1 MKTAY
6 GLDPIVVVK
15 IDALAGTVREVDR
28 PPADLAWGDIPTP
41 LF

>member
-6 GLDPIVVVK
+6 GLDPIVLVR
-15 IDALAGTVREVDR
+15 IDALAGTVMEVDT
-28 PPADLAWGDIPTP
+28 PPAHVYWGDIPTP